1 MTIMYVDEIVEK
13 IVDPKNT
20 ELVFENKNHADCLKT
35 GKANILFRLLGILR
49 RMVGGTN

>member
-1 MTIMYVDEIVEK
+1 MYVDEIVEK
-13 IVDPKNT
+13 IGDPKNT
-20 ELVFENKNHADCLKT
+20 ELAFENKNRVYRLKT